1 MMRKRLLSKIIS
13 IMLVCSMIMLFAGC
27 GAVKNLELSGTLEST
42 QIDAGSETP
51 GKIIKLNKEEG
62 DLVKQGDV
70 IAELDAGLQELAVK
84 QQEAV
89 VKLKEARL
97 DELKAGTRPQQ
108 VEQAEAAVKSAELA
122 VKNAGTGVDTA
133 QTSYNYWLEKYNS
146 IKDLYDSKTAS
157 ENDLLDARY
166 KVDTASQQLDVSK
179 KQLESTKA
187 QLQSANSQLE
197 LLKKGS
203 TNQTIQAAEA
213 DLEQSSAA
221 LEQARLTLEKYKVKA
236 PVDGTLI
243 MRNSELGELVNTGT
257 SIGTISDLGN
267 LWMYVYIQQKYLNTL
282 TLNQD
287 ISLRVK
293 ALGGSLIKGKVVFI
307 SGTAEF
313 TPKNTETDEAK
324 ENTVFKVKIKIM
336 ERVNELRPGMTADAI
351 VPLV

>member
-1 MMRKRLLSKIIS
+1 MRNRLLRHMVS
-13 IMLVCSMIMLFAGC
+13 IMLIFTIIPLFSGC
-27 GAVKNLELSGTLEST
+27 RAAKNLELSGTIEST

-51 GKIIKLNKEEG
+51 GKIIKLNKDEG
-62 DLVKQGDV
+62 ELVKQGD
-70 IAELDAGLQELAVK
+70 ILAELDAGLQELVVK

-89 VKLKEARL
+89 VKLKKAKL

-108 VEQAEAAVKSAELA
+108 VEQAEAAVKSAALA
-122 VKNAGTGVDTA
+122 VKNAATGVDTA
-133 QTSYNYWLEKYNS
+133 QTSYDYWLEKYNN
-146 IKDLYDSKTAS
+146 IKALYDSKTAS
-157 ENDLLDARY
+157 ENDLLDAKY
-166 KVDTASQQLDVSK
+166 KVDTARQQHDVAK
-179 KQLESTKA
+179 KQLESTQA
-187 QLQSANSQLE
+187 QLQSANSQLD

-243 MRNSELGELVNTGT
+243 MRNSELGELVNAGT

-267 LWMYVYIQQKYLNTL
+267 LWMYVYIQQKYLDKM

-293 ALGGSLIKGKVVFI
+293 ALNGSLVKGKVVFI

-324 ENTVFKVKIKIM
+324 ENTVFKVKIKIL

-351 VPLV
+351 VPLGG